1 MNYLKKYGLT
11 DEDIDEIYDSLSDE
25 DWYTITCMDT
35 GVKKILNYFSSLGI
49 TNFKDMFIYKP
60 NIFDLS
66 VNEIEK
72 CINECNIPDIVE
84 KLKED
89 VINFDLL
96 GI

>member
-25 DWYTITCMDT
+25 DWYTINCMDT
-35 GVKKILNYFSSLGI
+35 RVEKILKYFKSLGI

-60 NIFDLS
+60 NIFNQHVD
-66 VNEIEK
+66 EIENY
-72 CINECNIPDIVE
+72 INESNIPDIIE

-89 VINFDLL
+89 VTNFDLL

>member
-11 DEDIDEIYDSLSDE
+11 DEDIDEIYDNLSDE
-25 DWYTITCMDT
+25 DWYTINCMDT
-35 GVKKILNYFSSLGI
+35 RVKKILDYFNSLGI

-60 NIFDLS
+60 NIFNQHVD
-66 VNEIEK
+66 EIENY
-72 CINECNIPDIVE
+72 INESNIPDIVE

-89 VINFDLL
+89 VTNFDLL